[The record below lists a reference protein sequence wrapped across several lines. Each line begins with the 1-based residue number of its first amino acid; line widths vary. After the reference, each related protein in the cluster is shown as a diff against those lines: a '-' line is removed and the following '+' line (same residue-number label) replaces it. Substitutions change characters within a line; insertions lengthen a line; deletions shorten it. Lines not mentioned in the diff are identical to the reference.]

1 VEPVFKKFW
10 GYRVK
15 IDMSGDGLVSW
26 ANYWLVICVVSYG
39 SLWGMMVGSVI
50 CLFIHSFGFRIY
62 LVVPGSDLRGSEFP
76 GSEGI
81 VQLVW

>member
-26 ANYWLVICVVSYG
+26 ANYWLVICVVLYG
-39 SLWGMMVGSVI
+39 SLWGVMVGSVI
-50 CLFIHSFGFRIY
+50 HLFVHSFGFGIY
-62 LVVPGSDLRGSEFP
+62 LVVPGSDLRGSGFP
-76 GSEGI
+76 GPKGM
-81 VQLVW
+81 V